1 MPATAVV
8 HSSAGALAGR
18 LAVHVTSE
26 VQSEVAATGLFI
38 EWGSPEYGARNGAPR
53 SQHLCQ
59 SSPCGSHVDSDGCL
73 YWRKTRISE
82 S

>member
-1 MPATAVV
+1 MGKPVPKEPEEGVPATAVV

-38 EWGSPEYGARNGAPR
+38 EWGSLRNTVRAMGPR
-53 SQHLCQ
+53 GHSTCASQVHAV
-59 SSPCGSHVDSDGCL
+59 H
-73 YWRKTRISE
+73 T
-82 S
+82 